1 MPKQIKWSVR
11 ATQDRLKILNYWI
24 KRNQSNSYST
34 KLDSLFRENIE
45 LLAQIP
51 ELGKPTNL
59 PDVRIKIVRDYLIFY
74 RIKDAFLEIIT
85 IWDSRR
91 NPKKLKF

>member
-1 MPKQIKWSVR
+1 MAKQIKWSVR
-11 ATQDRLKILNYWI
+11 ANQDRLEILDYWI
-24 KRNQSNSYST
+24 KRNQSNSYSI

-51 ELGKPTNL
+51 ALGKPTDFPN
-59 PDVRIKIVRDYLIFY
+59 VRIKIVRDYSIFY
-74 RIKDAFLEIIT
+74 RITDQFLEIIT

-91 NPKKLKF
+91 NPEKLKL

>member
-1 MPKQIKWSVR
+1 MR
-11 ATQDRLKILNYWI
+11 ATQDRLEILNYWI
-24 KRNQSNSYST
+24 KRNQSNFYST

-51 ELGKPTNL
+51 TLGKPTNL
-59 PDVRIKIVRDYLIFY
+59 PNVRMKIVRDYLIFY
-74 RIKDAFLEIIT
+74 RIKDTFLEIVT

-91 NPKKLKF
+91 NPKQLKF